1 MNPVSLILRPA
12 EEIYRFSVGT
22 ACIHDNECTTPID
35 DLLRV
40 RTRGVPDNSL
50 SPVVVKNDNIICY
63 HGNQQLIE

>member
-1 MNPVSLILRPA
+1 MYSKKSR
-12 EEIYRFSVGT
+12 YGT
-22 ACIHDNECTTPID
+22 HDNECTTPID